1 MDSANNVTNS
11 TNCLIVSYWEQV
23 VTGTVTLLISLI
35 GLIGNS
41 MLITAVL
48 FSRKLHT
55 STNAFVTSLAVAD
68 LMTAFFLIWFAV
80 GVLGPDGWPLPQ
92 AYWMCELTG
101 FIIYAC
107 RGTSLYTLGTIAMN
121 RLILIT
127 KSHLYERIFKSW
139 RLGVLIA
146 VPWVISWGFISILL
160 LSEVGAIG
168 YDKTD
173 ISCSVVSYYDKSD
186 VLNTCLITIFIPP
199 PLLVVLF
206 SYTWIYIHLKK
217 HFRTKKRIL
226 HISSPYATDGNSVDA
241 PNASDAQVC
250 ARKLERQLYHG
261 STPNLHRI
269 EQKKKISME
278 QVKIT
283 KNLFLVVCSIYI
295 CFLPYVIFIL
305 DKDSHTIFYTRMIT
319 LSNSAINFLIHA
331 FKHPDFKCVLGHM
344 IRRTYT
350 DIPQPSRFLKFLIS
364 KWNSLTVGYG

>member
-1 MDSANNVTNS
+1 MDTANNVTNS
-11 TNCLIVSYWEQV
+11 TNYLIVSYWEQV

-41 MLITAVL
+41 MLITAVM

-80 GVLGPDGWPLPQ
+80 GVLGPDGWPIPQ
-92 AYWMCELTG
+92 AYWICELTG
-101 FIIYAC
+101 FVIYAC
-107 RGTSLYTLGTIAMN
+107 RGTSLYTLGTIAVN

-127 KSHLYERIFKSW
+127 KSHMYERIFKSW
-139 RLGVLIA
+139 KLGVLIA
-146 VPWVISWGFISILL
+146 VPWVISWGSFSLL
-160 LSEVGAIG
+160 LLNGIGGFG
-168 YDKTD
+168 YDNTD
-173 ISCSVVSYYDKSD
+173 ISCSVVGYYDKSD
-186 VLNTCLITIFIPP
+186 ILTICLVTIGFPL

-226 HISSPYATDGNSVDA
+226 HISSPCTDSSSMDA
-241 PNASDAQVC
+241 ANHDALANAWPL
-250 ARKLERQLYHG
+250 KRQPHHG
-261 STPNLHRI
+261 STPNLHQI

-278 QVKIT
+278 QIKIT
-283 KNLFLVVCSIYI
+283 KNLFLIVCSIYI
-295 CFLPYVIFIL
+295 CFLPYVISL
-305 DKDSHTIFYTRMIT
+305 LKKDRHIVFYTRVIT
-319 LSNSAINFLIHA
+319 LSNSAINFAIHA

-364 KWNSLTVGYG
+364 KWNSLTVGCD